1 MHFAKDVEKLIT
13 GTEDLSLGPDEN
25 EFPAL
30 SVDHLSQVAADD
42 HEDSQTSLGKGEA
55 AEAIDDENMIE
66 ITGTHEQPTISTRD
80 FSTTEYLPCMLHV
93 HSPVGILPRYSSWS
107 LVCLGSS
114 SLYSH
119 NAGIGSKVMTW
130 FVQIANLNGILI
142 ASLGLSDQPGFLT
155 GSGFLLPW
163 DIPVRLQHNDSNS
176 LEGRRT
182 HSIGYAY
189 PLIT

>member
-42 HEDSQTSLGKGEA
+42 HEDSQTSLGGKGEA
-55 AEAIDDENMIE
+55 AEAIDEENMIE

-119 NAGIGSKVMTW
+119 NAGIGSRIMTW
-130 FVQIANLNGILI
+130 FVKIKLKRNSNCFIRFI
-142 ASLGLSDQPGFLT
+142 RSTRIPYRFR
-155 GSGFLLPW
+155 LPFAMGH
-163 DIPVRLQHNDSNS
+163 P
-176 LEGRRT
+176 RT
-182 HSIGYAY
+182 FTAQRFQ
-189 PLIT
+189 

>member
-55 AEAIDDENMIE
+55 AEAIDEENMIE

-119 NAGIGSKVMTW
+119 NAGIGSKDLVCPNRKLKRNSNCFPRFIRSTRIPYR
-130 FVQIANLNGILI
+130 FR
-142 ASLGLSDQPGFLT
+142 
-155 GSGFLLPW
+155 LPFAMGH
-163 DIPVRLQHNDSNS
+163 PCTFTAQRFQ
-176 LEGRRT
+176 
-182 HSIGYAY
+182 
-189 PLIT
+189 

>member
-1 MHFAKDVEKLIT
+1 MHFARDVEKLIT

-42 HEDSQTSLGKGEA
+42 HEESQTSLGKGEA
-55 AEAIDDENMIE
+55 AEAIDEDNLLE
-66 ITGTHEQPTISTRD
+66 IAGTHELPAVSTRD

-93 HSPVGILPRYSSWS
+93 NSPSGILPRYSSWS

-119 NAGIGSKVMTW
+119 NAG
-130 FVQIANLNGILI
+130 
-142 ASLGLSDQPGFLT
+142 
-155 GSGFLLPW
+155 
-163 DIPVRLQHNDSNS
+163 R
-176 LEGRRT
+176 
-182 HSIGYAY
+182 
-189 PLIT
+189 